1 MKHTFVLNE
10 NIVIAV
16 STLRNERGERDH
28 TSADLFNAI
37 VANCHRVAWSP
48 ALNERWSRQV
58 QTLQNQGSA
67 IAPSFMT
74 LFSQARF
81 VDGKC
86 PWPEAGDPA
95 PLSGEDSW
103 SSKLQDDQDF
113 LRLAAHFP
121 SSFLV
126 TADEPLRED
135 VNDLGLDETHSF
147 QVVSPE
153 EAISLAQKDD
163 AAESRNKEVPA

>member
-10 NIVIAV
+10 NIIIAV
-16 STLRNERGERDH
+16 STLRNERGQHDRTAAE
-28 TSADLFNAI
+28 LVNAI
-37 VANCHRVAWSP
+37 VANCHRIAWSP
-48 ALNERWSRQV
+48 ALYERWSRQV

-86 PWPEAGDPA
+86 PWPEVGDPP
-95 PLSGEDSW
+95 PLSGEDCW
-103 SSKLQDDQDF
+103 SSKLQDDRDF

-135 VNDLGLDETHSF
+135 VTSLSLDETYSF
-147 QVVSPE
+147 QVLSPD
-153 EAISLAQKDD
+153 EAISLSQQGD
-163 AAESRNKEVPA
+163 AADSRNKEVPA

>member
-16 STLRNERGERDH
+16 STLRNERGQPDR
-28 TSADLFNAI
+28 TSAELVNAI
-37 VANCHRVAWSP
+37 VTNCHRIAWSL
-48 ALNERWSRQV
+48 AIYERWSRQV
-58 QTLQNQGSA
+58 QLLQNQGGA

-86 PWPEAGDPA
+86 PWPETGDPP
-95 PLSGEDSW
+95 PLAGEGAW

-113 LRLAAHFP
+113 LRLAAQFP

-135 VNDLGLDETHSF
+135 VTDLGLDETYSF

-153 EAISLAQKDD
+153 EAISLAQQDD
-163 AAESRNKEVPA
+163 AAESHNKEVPA

>member
-37 VANCHRVAWSP
+37 VANCHRIAWSL
-48 ALNERWSRQV
+48 ALYERWSRQV
-58 QTLQNQGSA
+58 QALQNQGSA

-86 PWPEAGDPA
+86 PWPETGDPP
-95 PLSGEDSW
+95 PLSGEDCW
-103 SSKLQDDQDF
+103 STKLQDDRDF

-126 TADEPLRED
+126 TNDGPLRND
-135 VNDLGLDETHSF
+135 VGRLGLDVEHSF
-147 QVVSPE
+147 QVLSPE
-153 EAISLAQKDD
+153 EAIPLAQQDD
-163 AAESRNKEVPA
+163 AADSRNKEVSA

>member
-10 NIVIAV
+10 NIAIAV
-16 STLRNERGERDH
+16 STLRNERGQHDR
-28 TSADLFNAI
+28 TSAELVNTI
-37 VANCHRVAWSP
+37 VANCHRIAWSL
-48 ALNERWSRQV
+48 ALYERWSRQV

-113 LRLAAHFP
+113 LRLAAHVQP
-121 SSFLV
+121 SFLV
-126 TADEPLRED
+126 TTDEPLRSD
-135 VNDLGLDETHSF
+135 VRRLGLDETHSF

-153 EAISLAQKDD
+153 EAISLAQLDD
-163 AAESRNKEVPA
+163 AADSRNKEVRA